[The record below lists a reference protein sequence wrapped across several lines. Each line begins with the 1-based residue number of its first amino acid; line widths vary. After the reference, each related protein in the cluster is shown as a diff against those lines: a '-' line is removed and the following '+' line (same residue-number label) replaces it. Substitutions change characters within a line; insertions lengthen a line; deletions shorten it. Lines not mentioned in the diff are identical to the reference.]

1 MKRREF
7 LATSC
12 LAGLVPLGSLTANAY
27 GTAPNREYY
36 ELKRFLVDA
45 DAKREK
51 LLAFLKDVAVPAW
64 NRIGIKPVGVFEV
77 MEKAT
82 DPSIFVLL
90 PHANLES
97 VATANTKL
105 LQDRQFLQAGA
116 DFLNAPKKDPAYQRI
131 ESTLMVAFAGF
142 PKLKVRNKKS
152 TRIFELRVYES
163 HNAIKAKKKIEMFNA
178 GGEIAIFLRTGLTP
192 VFFGETLIG
201 DKIPN
206 LTYMLVFDD
215 MAGHDRDWQS
225 FRVDPVW
232 DKLRKDP
239 QYKDTVSHITK
250 TFLRPVPGSQI

>member
-12 LAGLVPLGSLTANAY
+12 LAGLAPLGSLTANAY
-27 GTAPNREYY
+27 GAATNREYY
-36 ELKRFLVDA
+36 ELKRFLIDA
-45 DAKREK
+45 GAKREK
-51 LLAFLKDVAVPAW
+51 LLAFLKDAAVPMPRLA
-64 NRIGIKPVGVFEV
+64 PVTS
-77 MEKAT
+77 AT

-105 LQDRQFLQAGA
+105 LQDRLFLQAGA

-131 ESTLMVAFAGF
+131 ESTLMLAFEGL
-142 PKLKVRNKKS
+142 PKIKVMNKKS

-201 DKIPN
+201 AKIPN

-215 MAGHDRDWQS
+215 MADHDRDWQS
-225 FRVDPVW
+225 FRVDPAW
-232 DKLRKDP
+232 DKLKKDP